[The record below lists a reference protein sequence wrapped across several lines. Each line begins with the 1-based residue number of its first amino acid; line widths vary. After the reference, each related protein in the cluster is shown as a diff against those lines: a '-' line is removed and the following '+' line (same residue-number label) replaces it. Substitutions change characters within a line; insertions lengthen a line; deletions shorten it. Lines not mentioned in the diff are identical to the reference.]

1 MAAGTLGSRPP
12 LGCAAEQTIHAEAGP
27 GPVPVEVDDLPEG
40 AAEVGTIFCG
50 GLE

>member
-12 LGCAAEQTIHAEAGP
+12 LGAAEQTIHAEAGP

-40 AAEVGTIFCG
+40 AAEVGTIFGG